1 MKEIPLLQLK
11 KNKNILN
18 VRKNEQ
24 YFGKAFLA
32 SSQNIIVLLELY
44 GYI

>member
-1 MKEIPLLQLK
+1 MEGNTPSSIK
-11 KNKNILN
+11 KGKLILN

-32 SSQNIIVLLELY
+32 SIQNAIVLLELY
-44 GYI
+44 GYL